1 MEQARDLPWDN
12 GTAQPKSPK
21 ASGEAEKSSFAG
33 LDKVLRVA
41 LGPKDSANGEL
52 PSTSSHRSLS
62 KRDFSAALD
71 LVRQCADTMKQHQDR
86 AQETEAQTQE
96 LMRRA
101 AQELKAAEVRI
112 RSAESRAQAAE
123 SRATAAEARA
133 KEAEEWLARI
143 HDTLVEQFGSS
154 AALPEAPRAASQ
166 I

>member
-1 MEQARDLPWDN
+1 VEHARDLPWDN
-12 GTAQPKSPK
+12 GATQAKTSKTPSE
-21 ASGEAEKSSFAG
+21 SEKGSFAG

-41 LGPKDSANGEL
+41 LGPKDAAGGEAAAAQ
-52 PSTSSHRSLS
+52 HRSLS
-62 KRDFSAALD
+62 KRDFSSALD
-71 LVRQCADTMKQHQDR
+71 LVRQCADTMKQHQER
-86 AQETEAQTQE
+86 ANETEAQTQE

-143 HDTLVEQFGSS
+143 HDTLIEQFGPGGMS
-154 AALPEAPRAASQ
+154 EMAPRVAAQ
-166 I
+166 A

>member
-1 MEQARDLPWDN
+1 VDHARDLTWDN
-12 GTAQPKSPK
+12 GAAQAKAPKP
-21 ASGEAEKSSFAG
+21 SGEGEKSSFAG

-41 LGPKDSANGEL
+41 LGPKDPVGDIGASGAA
-52 PSTSSHRSLS
+52 HRTLS

-71 LVRQCADTMKQHQDR
+71 LVRSCADTMKQHQDR

-112 RSAESRAQAAE
+112 RSAETRAQAAE

-143 HDTLVEQFGSS
+143 HDTLVEQFGPAAQGELSRS
-154 AALPEAPRAASQ
+154 AAQ
-166 I
+166 G

>member
-1 MEQARDLPWDN
+1 MEHARDLSWDN
-12 GTAQPKSPK
+12 GTAQAK
-21 ASGEAEKSSFAG
+21 ASKTAGDADKGSFAG

-41 LGPKDSANGEL
+41 LGPKESA
-52 PSTSSHRSLS
+52 SSDAGSAAHRSLS
-62 KRDFSAALD
+62 KRDFSSALD
-71 LVRQCADTMKQHQDR
+71 LVRQCADTMKQHQER
-86 AQETEAQTQE
+86 ANETEAQTQE

-143 HDTLVEQFGSS
+143 HDTLIEQFGPNSTQELGQRQ
-154 AALPEAPRAASQ
+154 AAQA
-166 I
+166 

>member
-1 MEQARDLPWDN
+1 MEHSRDLSWESGGTQAKGSKPN
-12 GTAQPKSPK
+12 GES
-21 ASGEAEKSSFAG
+21 EKSGFAG

-41 LGPKDSANGEL
+41 LGPKEPSGDMASSA
-52 PSTSSHRSLS
+52 HRSLS

-143 HDTLVEQFGSS
+143 HDTLVEQFGSGI
-154 AALPEAPRAASQ
+154 APELPRAVAQ
-166 I
+166 N